1 MVSLSTRIITL
12 AYHIKH
18 VSIGTER
25 EQVTH
30 VLGESD
36 MTVRHVGSC
45 DAQITVKYR
54 CNSNNNNNII
64 FNYAIAHH
72 NTQLTVTKG

>member
-1 MVSLSTRIITL
+1 M

-36 MTVRHVGSC
+36 MTVRHVGWC
-45 DAQITVKYR
+45 DAQITVIYWY
-54 CNSNNNNNII
+54 NSNNNIDII
-64 FNYAIAHH
+64 FNYTIAHH
-72 NTQLTVTKG
+72 NTQLTVTMG